1 MSNFTGRRILTVS
14 QLGGGYATRK
24 WSLFSSAGAF
34 SSLASLLCMASMT
47 TYDDGTLSEAPSTC
61 SHWTASDDEE
71 EEVIEV
77 DDAHVAIMLSNENVN
92 QSDGVCV
99 SGVPYETNKEKHE
112 AIEVKSAVANTEIA
126 YEIEVDW
133 EDMPQEEAQDVL
145 VPPSGNS
152 VESVCASICKDLEKT
167 MHHFADTLS
176 VELVLDENM
185 EEKQFDKV
193 RLRFKDC
200 SSHASSSHDTSG
212 SSTVTGTTLRKSTRN
227 GKKRIEPNAPSD
239 DLVTRV
245 LIIGHRDTMLQKFG
259 SDFLVK
265 KHDKPDS
272 WWVHEDELRDS
283 DAGCEAMEVFD
294 KKRRRK

>member
-1 MSNFTGRRILTVS
+1 
-14 QLGGGYATRK
+14 
-24 WSLFSSAGAF
+24 
-34 SSLASLLCMASMT
+34 MASMT

-99 SGVPYETNKEKHE
+99 SGVPYETNKEKEHE

-167 MHHFADTLS
+167 MHGFATTLG

-193 RLRFKDC
+193 RIRFKD
-200 SSHASSSHDTSG
+200 SHASSSHDTAG
-212 SSTVTGTTLRKSTRN
+212 SSTVPDTTVRKSTRN
-227 GKKRIEPNAPSD
+227 GKKRMVPDASD
-239 DLVTRV
+239 PLEI
-245 LIIGHRDTMLQKFG
+245 LEQRDTILHDFG

-265 KHDKPDS
+265 KRDKPNS
-272 WWVHEDELRDS
+272 WWVHEDKLSILDS
-283 DAGCEAMEVFD
+283 GCEAMEVFD